1 MKPIS
6 KPPKTSKT
14 LRAVDS
20 TQNST
25 GGGKFLTKHKNM
37 TTTKQRTSAKTKLLA
52 IFALAFIGFT
62 SCEKPDKADRN
73 DPATPNRGWRAEATS
88 GKERLPVGEL
98 SIPDELVK
106 EFQKIEPYSYI
117 ADFNKTEKINK
128 NANKIMDAVFERTA
142 DTMSFTETE
151 VKEKFVYWQIGQ
163 YMKHGSDESISP
175 EEQETLL
182 EDLEVRLERMQILF
196 AATKKREAGNE
207 EEASQLA
214 GKYLELR
221 LARPT
226 KSPQL
231 RAAEKKMKLLVYMKF
246 DLHNL
251 ENQLLTNP

>member
-1 MKPIS
+1 
-6 KPPKTSKT
+6 
-14 LRAVDS
+14 
-20 TQNST
+20 
-25 GGGKFLTKHKNM
+25 M
-37 TTTKQRTSAKTKLLA
+37 TTTKQLPSAKTKLSA
-52 IFALAFIGFT
+52 IFASAFIDFT

-73 DPATPNRGWRAEATS
+73 DPATASDEEQWQSS
-88 GKERLPVGEL
+88 GEERLPAGEL

-106 EFQKIEPYSYI
+106 EFQKIEPYNYI
-117 ADFNKTEKINK
+117 TDFNKTEKINK

-142 DTMSFTETE
+142 DTTSFTETE

-182 EDLEVRLERMQILF
+182 EDLEGRLERMQILF
-196 AATKKREAGNE
+196 AAVKKREAGNE
-207 EEASQLA
+207 EEASQLEN
-214 GKYLELR
+214 KYWELKF
-221 LARPT
+221 ARPP